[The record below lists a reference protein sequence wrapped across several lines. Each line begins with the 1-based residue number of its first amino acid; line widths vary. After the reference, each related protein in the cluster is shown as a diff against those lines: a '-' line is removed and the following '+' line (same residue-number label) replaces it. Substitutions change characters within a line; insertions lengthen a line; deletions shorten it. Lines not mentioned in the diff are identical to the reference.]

1 MNRVFLSCLA
11 ILILMAL
18 AGCPRK
24 PQQWPAIP
32 AIASPSPNE
41 EFNLV
46 WSETDLNGL
55 PHNPLWGL
63 QQNSHTEPP
72 AATPDECIREPY
84 QPACTVETV
93 LVDRPGFPS
102 NLLCVPF
109 VPESHVHGH
118 VDWMPSE
125 VTGLGAWLNFADDWD
140 YNLMLFPTDD
150 SGAEISNGFTLK
162 NNTSGASQYME
173 IEFAS
178 EETADSFVTP
188 WWSHFRSVVRT
199 LDSRAIEHELYPAND
214 ETLPRTVVVGLF
226 GLDCEHDCRS
236 ELHPVYAMAVE
247 VSDDPSDNTWAVF
260 VRNWGTGGFC
270 SSLNDEMQLPN
281 GTLQLLLPRKSHGTV
296 AVDRQNTQFASIG
309 PVPFPDVAQIAG
321 KGTVLTFHLPD
332 AGRRPL
338 AEMFL
343 HLNWTNDDVNAR
355 PKLAEMTFS
364 KMLATIPQQ
373 KEKEDAESIE
383 GYLGS
388 LMHAKTQSRLS
399 VAPRSASLAPTPKA
413 KIQAVPQAK
422 IRQYAPSTS
431 KKRAQLPSVKTR
443 EDATKS
449 ARDRAK
455 ILAVCDAY
463 NSNPPTDKIPN
474 FPEIC
479 KQVRAA
485 P

>member
-1 MNRVFLSCLA
+1 MNRVFLSCLS
-11 ILILMAL
+11 ILLLIAL
-18 AGCPRK
+18 PGCHRNTH
-24 PQQWPAIP
+24 QWPSVP
-32 AIASPSPNE
+32 AIASPNE

-55 PHNPLWGL
+55 PHNPMWGL
-63 QQNSHTEPP
+63 QQSAHTEPP
-72 AATPDECIREPY
+72 AATPGECIREPFK
-84 QPACTVETV
+84 PACTVETV
-93 LVDRPGFPS
+93 LVDKPGFPS

-109 VPESHVHGH
+109 VPESVVHGH

-150 SGAEISNGFTLK
+150 SGAEMTNGFTLK
-162 NNTSGASQYME
+162 NNSSGASQYME

-188 WWSHFRSVVRT
+188 WWSHFRDVVRK
-199 LDSRAIEHELYPAND
+199 LDSKSIEHELYPAND
-214 ETLPRTVVVGLF
+214 ETLPRAVVVGLF

-247 VSDDPSDNTWAVF
+247 VSDDPSDNTWAIF

-270 SSLNDEMQLPN
+270 SSYNDEIQLPN

-296 AVDRQNTQFASIG
+296 AVDRQKTEFASIG
-309 PVPFPDVAQIAG
+309 PVPFPDVAQIVG
-321 KGTVLTFHLPD
+321 KGTVLTFRLPP
-332 AGRRPL
+332 AGQQPL

-355 PKLAEMTFS
+355 PKRAAMTFS

-373 KEKEDAESIE
+373 KAKEDAESIE

-388 LMHAKTQSRLS
+388 LMHAKKQTRLS
-399 VAPRSASLAPTPKA
+399 VAPLSVSLPPARKA
-413 KIQAVPQAK
+413 NIQAVPQAK
-422 IRQYAPSTS
+422 IRRYQPSTS
-431 KKRAQLPSVKTR
+431 NKQAKLTSVITQQA
-443 EDATKS
+443 DTK
-449 ARDRAK
+449 AKRDRAK

-463 NSNPPTDKIPN
+463 SDNPPTDKIPD
-474 FPEIC
+474 FPAIC